1 MRLHS
6 SFPEGPREHVD
17 TRSQVGVKVLFL
29 GAGASM
35 AAGYPSG
42 SQLLEAVEAYFAT
55 EMTDVGSKE
64 AWNRFVAWRLAS
76 TEDQSLRLIVGSKNP
91 EVLISYMDL
100 VEQASRSEHSRL
112 EAALRNRIDNL
123 KRTDDPVVYQQ
134 TFEQAVTE
142 QNDGYRNPVL
152 TTASIVRRARRDL
165 LLSIDDFL
173 EYLHFRDRERWPQ
186 GPAHLRALFE
196 PLSVPDTV
204 ITTNYDSLCERT
216 LFALGMWSPR
226 DGYGFDVSLVGQRV
240 REAEGLRRALPT
252 LPKELVAPSAIKVLK
267 LHGSYGWIW
276 REPVAGPAVTGD
288 EEFRMEPRIH
298 LSNGLLAALLP
309 HDGPLAVPLYDR
321 REPTGV
327 YPGDPTLTL
336 PTFMKQVSGPELQS
350 IWAQAAKA
358 LEQADEIRI
367 VGASLPESDLGVR
380 TLFNPM
386 RLRLAERAV
395 RVVVQDPDS
404 GAIARWRDLLGND
417 VEWDPGL
424 AE

>member
-1 MRLHS
+1 
-6 SFPEGPREHVD
+6 
-17 TRSQVGVKVLFL
+17 
-29 GAGASM
+29 
-35 AAGYPSG
+35 
-42 SQLLEAVEAYFAT
+42 
-55 EMTDVGSKE
+55 
-64 AWNRFVAWRLAS
+64 
-76 TEDQSLRLIVGSKNP
+76 
-91 EVLISYMDL
+91 
-100 VEQASRSEHSRL
+100 
-112 EAALRNRIDNL
+112 
-123 KRTDDPVVYQQ
+123 
-134 TFEQAVTE
+134 
-142 QNDGYRNPVL
+142 
-152 TTASIVRRARRDL
+152 
-165 LLSIDDFL
+165 
-173 EYLHFRDRERWPQ
+173 
-186 GPAHLRALFE
+186 
-196 PLSVPDTV
+196 
-204 ITTNYDSLCERT
+204 
-216 LFALGMWSPR
+216 
-226 DGYGFDVSLVGQRV
+226 
-240 REAEGLRRALPT
+240 
-252 LPKELVAPSAIKVLK
+252 
-267 LHGSYGWIW
+267 
-276 REPVAGPAVTGD
+276 
-288 EEFRMEPRIH
+288 MEPRIH